1 MVGKNLAIRTS
12 FVALGYPI
20 YTTFVFS
27 TVAISLY
34 SSVPHVGNTDLR
46 HTDPDI
52 QNDTL
57 FYKKLVKV

>member
-20 YTTFVFS
+20 YTTIAV
-27 TVAISLY
+27 SLC
-34 SSVPHVGNTDLR
+34 SSVPPVRNKDLR